1 MPDPK
6 WLKVPHPCERSQ
18 KLPGCQPDRHRAKSS
33 APSVASGLGMKL
45 LPCRTSCR
53 VSGVGFLAAVTC
65 LPLKERSSR
74 VRMGCL
80 TENRKKKKS
89 MCYWEMHFQIHH
101 SATPSLRLILSPRPG
116 TCHRESQRTGF
127 PADIKILPFSWQ
139 IRENL
144 FSEADTS
151 SLVYRSLICWW
162 VCHRAFT
169 KLHPCFS

>member
-1 MPDPK
+1 MREAKSYLAASLTGTVQSPRPLLLPLGWEWSFYRAGPHAEFQESASSLLLRVYHLKRGLAEFVWDV
-6 WLKVPHPCERSQ
+6 WLKIE
-18 KLPGCQPDRHRAKSS
+18 
-33 APSVASGLGMKL
+33 
-45 LPCRTSCR
+45 
-53 VSGVGFLAAVTC
+53 
-65 LPLKERSSR
+65 
-74 VRMGCL
+74 
-80 TENRKKKKS
+80 KKKKS

-101 SATPSLRLILSPRPG
+101 SATPSLRLILSPCPG

-162 VCHRAFT
+162 VCRRAFT